1 MHRAKEKAK
10 SKREKKNKQI
20 RGADTF
26 NNKNE
31 WQRQLH
37 AKNDNVQMN
46 E

>member
-1 MHRAKEKAK
+1 MHQAKEKA
-10 SKREKKNKQI
+10 RERERKNKQI

-26 NNKNE
+26 NKKNE